1 MAAASRKRSLLL
13 ILIASGEKL
22 LQEYETEGNPADSDF
37 VTDLER
43 ILHRARN
50 EVAALEGF
58 PNLPS

>member
-1 MAAASRKRSLLL
+1 LLL

-22 LQEYETEGNPADSDF
+22 LEEYGAAGNPADSDF

-43 ILHRARN
+43 MLHRARN